1 MQSSTSVPSG
11 TSVGTVPSTSVP
23 STASVRIQFRSIG
36 NAPVLR
42 KTKFKVGSNER
53 IFTISKF
60 LKTQLNL
67 SENDSLWLYVPST
80 FAPAPDDTLGDLNQA
95 FGIPLTT
102 VPTTNTTNSHASTIS
117 SSSSVVT
124 TATTNTNNETT
135 TNSSSSTS
143 NDPSTEMNTVS
154 VVSTSTASKTVE
166 KELILYYSITN
177 AYG

>member
-1 MQSSTSVPSG
+1 MQSATVPSSG
-11 TSVGTVPSTSVP
+11 TSAATVSSSVSSSS

-42 KTKFKVGSNER
+42 KTKFKVGGNER
-53 IFTISKF
+53 IYTISKF
-60 LKTQLNL
+60 LKSQLNL

-102 VPTTNTTNSHASTIS
+102 TPNTVA
-117 SSSSVVT
+117 
-124 TATTNTNNETT
+124 TATPGNITMSTT
-135 TNSSSSTS
+135 TNDTASTS
-143 NDPSTEMNTVS
+143 NNSNNEQPSVSTETNTVHS
-154 VVSTSTASKTVE
+154 VTTSAVPKAVE